1 MGTVS
6 PYLTSKG
13 ERRYR
18 VRYRKPDNSQTDK
31 RGFLTKKEAE
41 LFNASTQ
48 VQLARGD
55 YLDPSRSKVTVD
67 WWIEQWFTS
76 LVNIRP
82 TTLSGYRQNIDK
94 HILATWG
101 RREIG
106 SIGHAEVQ
114 SWVSSLSQSLSG
126 STVRQIFFNL
136 RAALDFA
143 ISDER
148 LTKNVCANIRLPT
161 VSKAVRPYLNHGQVL
176 LLAEE
181 CGEEGDIILVLA
193 YTGMR
198 VSELVGLAVGSVDFE
213 SNRLDIWEAI
223 SESYG
228 RLVEGLPK
236 GGKSRSIP
244 FPQFLQPLL
253 QDRIGTKAK
262 TQKVFLT
269 KRGTTLRMG
278 NFRRDHF
285 KKAITTLTAN
295 DPDFPRVTMHDL
307 RHTTASLAV
316 SAGANIKA
324 LQRMLG
330 HAKASM
336 TLDTYADLFD
346 DDLDAVSIALN
357 DIAGPSIV
365 GKMWAKAEIDATGA
379 SLEMTKT
386 PA

>member
-1 MGTVS
+1 MAS
-6 PYLTSKG
+6 ISSYETSQG
-13 ERRYR
+13 EKRYR

-31 RGFLTKKEAE
+31 RGFKTKKEAE
-41 LFNASTQ
+41 LFSASTQ

-55 YLDPSRSKVTVD
+55 YLDPSRSKVTMA

-82 TTLSGYRQNIDK
+82 TTRAGYRQTIDK
-94 HILATWG
+94 HIVPTWG
-101 RREIG
+101 PREIG

-114 SWVSSLSQSLSG
+114 SWVSTLSKTLSP
-126 STVRQIFFNL
+126 SSVRQIFFNL
-136 RAALDFA
+136 RTSLYYA

-148 LTKNVCANIRLPT
+148 LTKNVCENIRLPALSET
-161 VSKAVRPYLNHGQVL
+161 SRPYLDHDQVIQL
-176 LLAEE
+176 SDA
-181 CGEEGDIILVLA
+181 CGDEGDIILVLA

-198 VSELVGLAVGSVDFE
+198 VGELVALRVGSIDFTT
-213 SNRLDIWEAI
+213 NRLNITESI
-223 SESYG
+223 SEVSG
-228 RLVEGLPK
+228 KLTEGPPK
-236 GGKSRSIP
+236 GGKGRSIP
-244 FPQFLQPLL
+244 FPMFLSPILL
-253 QDRIGTKAK
+253 ERIGEKGKAER
-262 TQKVFLT
+262 VFLT
-269 KRGTTLRMG
+269 KRGDTVRMG

-285 KKAITTLTAN
+285 NKAIKALKEL
-295 DPDFPRVTMHDL
+295 DPDFPHVTPHDL
-307 RHTTASLAV
+307 RHTTASLAI

-357 DIAGPSIV
+357 DIAGPSFV
-365 GKMWAKAEIDATGA
+365 GKMWAKAEIDATVTPP
-379 SLEMTKT
+379 ETTKT